1 MEDLQKNDLGRSF
14 ISGMQAG
21 GGRGPGLGLVVR
33 SFTGFYE
40 MPINLLFTAH
50 TVFSVWLC
58 RTTRDWNVWIPIVD
72 LPTLEI

>member
-1 MEDLQKNDLGRSF
+1 
-14 ISGMQAG
+14 
-21 GGRGPGLGLVVR
+21 LGLVVR